1 MGLAALAYAL
11 RYAGAVGSA
20 QALTLVSGAMIGQGA
35 ALWAGR
41 PSTTYSRWQISNG
54 ANGIVLPLIILLAW
68 AAVWQGETGRLF
80 QYRGEAR
87 WSGPWDNPNIFGV
100 LMGVGVVLAVGRMV
114 AGNAEMLKTEKLKAE
129 GEKAERD
136 GQCPPANIE
145 HPASNWRVWL
155 MRAFLL
161 AAAVVMGVGLVKSYS
176 RGAWVGTAVGVA
188 YLAYQV
194 GKAEKLKTGHRWV
207 ALSVMCASIA
217 VLTFWSLRETE
228 WRPVRRVVSV
238 GNINDFSWRNR
249 VAAWEGAL
257 QMMADK
263 PWFGFGWNQPER
275 VYDSL
280 YRPARLTEG
289 GAMQMNDCLMLG
301 TTLGVPALL
310 CFLMYVGLSLKGSPK
325 SKVQSPK
332 SKVQRPENRGQRTE
346 DRGQRTE
353 VGGRTSE
360 H

>member
-1 MGLAALAYAL
+1 
-11 RYAGAVGSA
+11 
-20 QALTLVSGAMIGQGA
+20 
-35 ALWAGR
+35 
-41 PSTTYSRWQISNG
+41 
-54 ANGIVLPLIILLAW
+54 
-68 AAVWQGETGRLF
+68 
-80 QYRGEAR
+80 
-87 WSGPWDNPNIFGV
+87 
-100 LMGVGVVLAVGRMV
+100 MGVGVVLAVGRMV
-114 AGNAEMLKTEKLKAE
+114 SGNAEKLKAE
-129 GEKAERD
+129 GERAESRKQKAERD
-136 GQCPPANIE
+136 AQRPTPRSE
-145 HPASNWRVWL
+145 HAASNWRVWL

-263 PWFGFGWNQPER
+263 PWLGFGWNQPER

-325 SKVQSPK
+325 SKVQSPTA
-332 SKVQRPENRGQRTE
+332 REQRTE

-353 VGGRTSE
+353 DGGRRSDFRTLITE
-360 H
+360 Y